1 MNAYFSLFRLRMVNG
16 LQYRA
21 AAAAGMMTQFFW
33 GFMYTMIYEAF
44 FASTT
49 AALPITLEQLITYV
63 WLQQAFLWFI
73 MLWFRD
79 GEIFNLITSGN
90 IAYELC
96 RPCGLY
102 GLWYAKLIAQRLSAA
117 ALRCLPILFIAFWL
131 PEPYRLLP
139 PADFT
144 AFGLF
149 MLTLVLGLMLVVA
162 ISMFIYISVFI
173 TMSPAGSLTVFS
185 IIGEFFAGGII
196 PVPLMPS
203 WLQTVAYLLPFRLAA
218 DLPFR
223 VYSGNI
229 PPAEAVTSIGVQLVW
244 LAVLVFLG
252 RHALAKVLKQVVVQ
266 GG

>member
-1 MNAYFSLFRLRMVNG
+1 MNAYVSLFRLRLING

-21 AAAAGMMTQFFW
+21 AAIAGMSTQFFW
-33 GFMYTMIYEAF
+33 GFMFVMIYEAF

-49 AALPITLEQLITYV
+49 AILPITLNQLITYV

-79 GEIFNLITSGN
+79 SEIFNLITSGN

-102 GLWYAKLIAQRLSAA
+102 GFWYAKLIAQRLSAA
-117 ALRCLPILFIAFWL
+117 ALRCLPILGIAFWL
-131 PEPYRLLP
+131 PEPYHLMLP
-139 PADFT
+139 PSFT

-149 MLTLVLGLMLVVA
+149 MITLILGLMLMVA

-173 TMSPAGSLTVFS
+173 TMSPSGSLMVFG

-196 PVPLMPS
+196 PVPLMPA
-203 WLQTVAYLLPFRLAA
+203 WLQGVAYLLPFRLAA

-229 PPAEAVTSIGVQLVW
+229 PVTEAATGIVVQLVW
-244 LAVLVFLG
+244 LVVLVFLG
-252 RHALAKVLKQVVVQ
+252 KRGLAKVVKQVVVQ